1 MLLDTTA
8 LTQQEQ
14 REKLRETMNRYA
26 EKAVLLSDALQQ
38 QGAMVQADSEYQ
50 SALAG
55 FWKAKADFDRALGRE
70 Y

>member
-1 MLLDTTA
+1 MDTAA

-38 QGAMVQADSEYQ
+38 QSDAILADSEYQ
-50 SALAG
+50 SALAA